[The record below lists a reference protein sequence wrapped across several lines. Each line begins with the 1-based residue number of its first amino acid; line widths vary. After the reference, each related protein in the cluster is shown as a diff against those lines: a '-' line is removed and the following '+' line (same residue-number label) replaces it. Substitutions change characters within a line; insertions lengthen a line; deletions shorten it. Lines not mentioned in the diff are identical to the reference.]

1 MTTHPVVHHSLCLR
15 DNYPR
20 VASAPELRQVRL
32 LRLCLTFTASSLQL
46 SVRGDVT
53 CLRLRSAHLDS
64 VWDLNLFCN
73 MALDI
78 IVAPSILSADFA
90 RLADESARMEK
101 CGADYLHIDC
111 MDGHFVPNLTI
122 GPTVVK
128 SLRKH
133 TPLYLDCHLMVSNPG
148 QWVDE
153 LAAAGANG
161 VTFHIESFCEAAYDK
176 DEPGP
181 YGGPKTEAEIK
192 GARALAEKIRAL
204 GMNAGLALRPRT
216 PIAAVKPLLDE
227 GLIDML
233 LAMTVEPGFGGQN
246 FMESVMDKVGEA
258 RKMYPTLAI
267 EVDGGISPKTVAKA
281 VNAGANVLVAG
292 SAIFGAEDAKEVIDL
307 LRKAE

>member
-1 MTTHPVVHHSLCLR
+1 
-15 DNYPR
+15 
-20 VASAPELRQVRL
+20 
-32 LRLCLTFTASSLQL
+32 
-46 SVRGDVT
+46 
-53 CLRLRSAHLDS
+53 
-64 VWDLNLFCN
+64 

-78 IVAPSILSADFA
+78 IVAPSILSSDFA

-101 CGADYLHIDC
+101 CGADYLHVDC

-122 GPTVVK
+122 GPPVVK

-133 TPLYLDCHLMVSNPG
+133 TPLFLDCHLMVSNPG

-161 VTFHIESFCEAAYDK
+161 VTFHIESFCETPYDK
-176 DEPGP
+176 DEPAH
-181 YGGPKTEAEIK
+181 YVGPKTDTEIE
-192 GARALAEKIRAL
+192 GARALAKKIRAL
-204 GMNAGLALRPRT
+204 GMKAGLALRPRT
-216 PIAAVKPLLDE
+216 PISAVKPLLDE

-233 LAMTVEPGFGGQN
+233 LAMTVEPGFGGQK
-246 FMESVMDKVGEA
+246 FMESVMEKVAEA

-292 SAIFGAEDAKEVIDL
+292 SAIFSAEDAKEVIDV
-307 LRKAE
+307 LRKGG